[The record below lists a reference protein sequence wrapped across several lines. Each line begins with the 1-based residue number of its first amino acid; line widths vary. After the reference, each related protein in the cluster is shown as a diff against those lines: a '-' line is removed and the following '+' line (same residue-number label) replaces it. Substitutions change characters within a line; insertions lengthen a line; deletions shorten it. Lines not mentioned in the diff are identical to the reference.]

1 MADEN
6 KKPGKKRGATSKS
19 SRAKAI
25 GGFAWLAAGLMVG
38 LFIAFLVFL
47 QTKKDAPKKDEP
59 KVATVEKSAE
69 QTPSPDEPMAFDFYK
84 KLPKME
90 VTVPDAPVKKPAPEP
105 SGPVVKRETQTSPNK
120 SAPTVSA
127 DAAYVLQVGSFKQY
141 EDADRQ
147 KANLAMMG
155 ISSKIVVVTTE
166 KNEKRHRVQVGPFSN
181 TGELNDTKKIL
192 AEHKIDVIV
201 IKVRG

>member
-6 KKPGKKRGATSKS
+6 KKSSKKRGATSKS
-19 SRAKAI
+19 SRTKAI

-47 QTKKDAPKKDEP
+47 QTKKDEP
-59 KVATVEKSAE
+59 KVAKVEKSAE

-120 SAPTVSA
+120 SAPTASA
-127 DAAYVLQVGSFKQY
+127 DAAYVLQVGSFTQY

-147 KANLAMMG
+147 KASLAMMG